1 MQAQAVRK
9 SLNYSNNIN
18 EVFEYCRNYKE
29 PIFVSNNGQG
39 RYAVMTEDIYDQ
51 LLGRLELYHAIEVA
65 LERME
70 NGEVIHE
77 EEMIKFIKNL

>member
-1 MQAQAVRK
+1 MLVQETRK
-9 SLNYSNNIN
+9 SIDYSNNIN
-18 EVFEYCRNYKE
+18 EVFEYCQKSNE
-29 PIFVSNNGQG
+29 PIFVSNNGHG

-77 EEMIKFIKNL
+77 EEMIQFIKNL

>member
-9 SLNYSNNIN
+9 SINYSNNIN
-18 EVFEYCRNYKE
+18 EVFEYCQNYKE
-29 PIFVSNNGQG
+29 PIFVTNNGQG
-39 RYAVMTEDIYDQ
+39 RYAVMTEDTYDQ
-51 LLGRLELYHAIEVA
+51 LLGKLELYHAVEIA
-65 LERME
+65 LKRME

>member
-9 SLNYSNNIN
+9 SLDYSNNIN
-18 EVFEYCRNYKE
+18 EVFEYCQNYKE

>member
-1 MQAQAVRK
+1 MQTQTVRK
-9 SLNYSNNIN
+9 SMDYSNNIN
-18 EVFEYCRNYKE
+18 EVFDYCQNNKE

-39 RYAVMTEDIYDQ
+39 RYAVMTEDTYDQ
-51 LLGRLELYHAIEVA
+51 LLGRLELYHAIEIA